1 MADLLTRT
9 RRFFGNGDT
18 TAPDRARSLAFSER
32 DGHRYWWHQLPHSDF
47 VPPLYQSLSDAEW
60 AIMDA
65 WFRDT
70 DERRLWGEANVS
82 AMSILQAF
90 VVATLAR
97 NMVQLG
103 SFAGYSMLLAGFMM
117 RAMGR
122 RHAVLAVDIEPTMI
136 EYCAGWVERAGLGD
150 YVRLECCDSSQ
161 PHLPE
166 LARAYFEN
174 PIDLVFIDSSH
185 QYAHTVRELELWY
198 PAVAPGGFVFLHD
211 ASDRAAEFD
220 HEGAGG
226 VHRAL
231 TEWTRAHAAAP
242 AMSINESMAGIG
254 PVPIYKDNCGLGI
267 IQRLP

>member
-1 MADLLTRT
+1 
-9 RRFFGNGDT
+9 
-18 TAPDRARSLAFSER
+18 
-32 DGHRYWWHQLPHSDF
+32 
-47 VPPLYQSLSDAEW
+47 
-60 AIMDA
+60 
-65 WFRDT
+65 
-70 DERRLWGEANVS
+70 
-82 AMSILQAF
+82 
-90 VVATLAR
+90 
-97 NMVQLG
+97 
-103 SFAGYSMLLAGFMM
+103 MLLAGFMM